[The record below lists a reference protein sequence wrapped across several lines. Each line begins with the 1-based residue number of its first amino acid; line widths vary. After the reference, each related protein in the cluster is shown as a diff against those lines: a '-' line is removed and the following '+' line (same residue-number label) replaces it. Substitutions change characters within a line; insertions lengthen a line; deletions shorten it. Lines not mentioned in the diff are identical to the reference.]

1 MGTRFAMRFYR
12 TAMRFYRTAPNPHR
26 ASRCIEG
33 FANRSTIPPLKSAG
47 ARPMF
52 PSMPPH
58 TTRALTIDALAA
70 AVCLCLRVRTR
81 RGRPLPLLPP
91 APAGASDV
99 SQVTAESHSVK
110 SQNKSL

>member
-1 MGTRFAMRFYR
+1 MRFYR

-33 FANRSTIPPLKSAG
+33 FANRSTIPAQVCR
-47 ARPMF
+47 RPADV

-58 TTRALTIDALAA
+58 TTRDLTIDALAA

-81 RGRPLPLLPP
+81 RGRPLPLRVL
-91 APAGASDV
+91 APAGASGV